1 MFLLETN
8 IVSELRRTRPHG
20 AVVAW
25 IESVPATD
33 LRLAAVTL
41 GEIQR
46 GVEITRER
54 DAARAREIEAWA
66 DKIERTFSVL
76 PLDSAVFRLHARL
89 MRKRTNA
96 LYEDVLI
103 AATALVNDMIVVTRN
118 IDDFAGLDVRLL
130 NPFAYRGPGD

>member
-1 MFLLETN
+1 VFLLDTN
-8 IVSELRRTRPHG
+8 IVSELRGTRPHG

-25 IESVPATD
+25 IESVPATNP
-33 LRLAAVTL
+33 RLAAVTL

-54 DAARAREIEAWA
+54 DAARACEIEAWA

-76 PLDSAVFRLHARL
+76 PLDSAVFRLNARL

-130 NPFAYRGPGD
+130 NPFAFRGPGD

>member
-1 MFLLETN
+1 MFLLDTN

-76 PLDSAVFRLHARL
+76 PLDSAVFRLNARL

-130 NPFAYRGPGD
+130 NPFAFRGPGD